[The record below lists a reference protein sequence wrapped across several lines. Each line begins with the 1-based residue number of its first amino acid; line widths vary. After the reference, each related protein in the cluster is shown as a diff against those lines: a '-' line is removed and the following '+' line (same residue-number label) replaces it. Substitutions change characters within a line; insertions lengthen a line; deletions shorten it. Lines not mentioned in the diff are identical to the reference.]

1 MTGSKTKQNV
11 VAEGEIQSMKKIVQ
25 KIMLAVLFGSFCM
38 AAGCQKA
45 EENTMSEQQ
54 SQETVITVAPT
65 ATATPV
71 PLTEE
76 EQIHYDM
83 VERSVISTGNNERMK
98 KAMEKARNGED
109 VTIAY
114 IGGSITYGYNAGTTE
129 IFAKLSSDYF
139 RDTYATT
146 GKVNYVNA
154 GISGTPSLLGLIRS
168 DRDIFEVKPDI
179 VFIEFAVNDGQDN
192 MNKSAFESL
201 LRKALT
207 QEQAPAVVLLF
218 SMTETG
224 YTCQSTMQLIGMN
237 YELPMISVPNALNPE
252 FEAGRM
258 TWADWADD
266 GSHPNKNG
274 QKLYSEFIIRYFNK
288 VDAEEP
294 SAPYVLRDKML
305 NLDYT
310 TMKMADKDSLT
321 VLNLGSFHEES
332 GHDNFTKGWMK
343 AKDATENASFTFEI
357 DCRSLF
363 FVYKEANN
371 KDFGTAEVF
380 VDGEKVY
387 TITSN
392 TESGWYNPVP
402 VRVYRGSEC
411 KTVKVEVRMQ
421 EGQEDKLFY
430 LLALGYCVE

>member
-1 MTGSKTKQNV
+1 
-11 VAEGEIQSMKKIVQ
+11 MKKTVH
-25 KIMLAVLFGSFCM
+25 KTLLVMLAGFCL
-38 AAGCQKA
+38 AVGCGQNST
-45 EENTMSEQQ
+45 EESNMQNQEVTM
-54 SQETVITVAPT
+54 TPT
-65 ATATPV
+65 ATPTPTPV

-83 VERSVISTGNNERMK
+83 LERSVLATGNNERMK
-98 KAMEKARNGED
+98 KVIEKARKGED
-109 VTIAY
+109 VTLAY
-114 IGGSITYGYNAGTTE
+114 IGGSITQGYNAGTTE

-139 RDTYATT
+139 RETYATT

-154 GISGTPSLLGLIRS
+154 GLSGTPSLLGLIRS
-168 DRDIFEVKPDI
+168 ERDIFEAKPDV

-192 MNKSAFESL
+192 MNKAAFESL
-201 LRKALT
+201 LRKALL
-207 QEQAPAVVLLF
+207 QEQEPAVVLLF

-274 QKLYSEFIIRYFNK
+274 QKLYSEFIIRYLNK
-288 VDAEEP
+288 VDAEET
-294 SAPYVLRDKML
+294 SAPYVLREKML

-310 TMKMADKDSLT
+310 TMKMADKDSVK
-321 VLNLGSFHEES
+321 VLDMGAFHEES
-332 GHDNFTKGWMK
+332 GHEAFTKGWVK
-343 AKDATENASFTFEI
+343 AKEATENKSFVFEL

-371 KDFGTAEVF
+371 QDFGTAEVF
-380 VDGEKVY
+380 VDGEKML

-392 TESGWYNPVP
+392 KAEGWYNPVP
-402 VRVYRGSEC
+402 VRIFRDSEC
-411 KTVKVEVRMQ
+411 KTRKVEIRMQ
-421 EGQEDKLFY
+421 EGDEDKLFY
-430 LLALGYCVE
+430 LLAIGYCVE

>member
-1 MTGSKTKQNV
+1 M
-11 VAEGEIQSMKKIVQ
+11 
-25 KIMLAVLFGSFCM
+25 
-38 AAGCQKA
+38 
-45 EENTMSEQQ
+45 
-54 SQETVITVAPT
+54 
-65 ATATPV
+65 
-71 PLTEE
+71 
-76 EQIHYDM
+76 
-83 VERSVISTGNNERMK
+83 
-98 KAMEKARNGED
+98 
-109 VTIAY
+109 
-114 IGGSITYGYNAGTTE
+114 NAG
-129 IFAKLSSDYF
+129 L
-139 RDTYATT
+139 
-146 GKVNYVNA
+146 
-154 GISGTPSLLGLIRS
+154 SGTPSLLGLIRS
-168 DRDIFEVKPDI
+168 DRDIFEAKPDV

-201 LRKALT
+201 LRKALM

-218 SMTETG
+218 SVTEDG

-237 YELPMISVPNALNPE
+237 YDLPMISVPNAIQPE

-258 TWADWADD
+258 VWKDWADD

-274 QKLYSEFIIRYFNK
+274 QKLYSEFIIHYWNK
-288 VDAEEP
+288 VDAEAVSEE
-294 SAPYVLRDKML
+294 YVLRDKML

-310 TMKMADKDSLT
+310 TMKMADKDSVK
-321 VLNLGSFHEES
+321 VLELGSFHEES
-332 GHDNFTKGWMK
+332 AHEAFTKGWAK
-343 AKDATENASFTFEI
+343 AADATENASLVFEI

-371 KDFGTAEVF
+371 ANFGTAEVY

-392 TESGWYNPVP
+392 TASGWNNPVP

-430 LLALGYCVE
+430 LLALGYCTK